1 MQILVVLSIQIFFGP
16 DYILYLLE
24 LGRQFYLVIIT
35 SPYVANKM
43 GVFFALNKPKEK
55 HEAKNCNTKTSII
68 V

>member
-1 MQILVVLSIQIFFGP
+1 MQILVVLSIQILGGP

-43 GVFFALNKPKEK
+43 GFFLLLINQKRNMKQ
-55 HEAKNCNTKTSII
+55 KT
-68 V
+68 VTQKLV